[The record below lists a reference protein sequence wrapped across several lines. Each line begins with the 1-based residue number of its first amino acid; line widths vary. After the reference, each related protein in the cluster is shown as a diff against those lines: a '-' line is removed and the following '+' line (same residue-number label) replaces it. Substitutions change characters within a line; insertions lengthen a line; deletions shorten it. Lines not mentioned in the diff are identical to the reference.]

1 MKIRSGLFALLL
13 VPAVA
18 GAAQPRSVALVIQD
32 NGHAQVT
39 ETHDVPP
46 PGADGAVRIG
56 PLPETLLPASVSAA
70 PLERGE
76 TLDVVS
82 QRFLYDLRDAAAL
95 FGAYRGSAVVGRKGD
110 ATWAGRLAAVPD
122 FAQAEPGLLLEAE
135 GQPVRFIP
143 DLFALD
149 AVEFPARADLARH
162 PTLLWQL
169 AADQSPPAAI
179 QLNYAASGLSWSASH
194 EAILADDARAIA
206 LATRVHV
213 RNRTQRD
220 FANARVRLALT
231 EKGQYA
237 PLVPAAGDPRTARA
251 PALRYAADGQS
262 WVPERAAASA
272 AVVATYDVPQ
282 PLTLAAGADVRA
294 GLYSAPALAAETRH
308 VYDGVRFDRYQR
320 NRRTDG
326 NLGTE
331 YATVVETRLSFANES
346 AAPLPP
352 GEFRLL
358 RGQADQALEWIG
370 TDWLPAL
377 KPGAIATLDLGPAA
391 GLSGRR
397 LRTAYADV
405 VPLQS
410 ADESFEITLENQTSA
425 DQTIVVV
432 EHFYRGE
439 KHEITAASAKHEPG
453 ANPHS
458 VQFAIPVKAGTSQAF
473 TYTVRYTW

>member
-1 MKIRSGLFALLL
+1 MKFRSGWLALLL
-13 VPAVA
+13 VPALA
-18 GAAQPRSVALVIQD
+18 GAAQPRSVALVVQE
-32 NGHAQVT
+32 NGHAQIT
-39 ETHDVPP
+39 ETHDLPP
-46 PGADGAVRIG
+46 PAADGTVRIG
-56 PLPETLLPASVSAA
+56 PLPETLLPASVNAA

-76 TLDVVS
+76 TIEIVS
-82 QRFLYDLRDAAAL
+82 QRFLYDLRDDAAL
-95 FGAYRGSAVVGRKGD
+95 FGAYRGTAVVGRKGD
-110 ATWAGRLAAVPD
+110 AAWAGRLAAVPD
-122 FAQAEPGLLLEAE
+122 FSKPAPGLLLEAE

-143 DLFALD
+143 DLLALD
-149 AVEFPARADLARH
+149 AVEFPARGDLARH
-162 PTLLWQL
+162 PTLQWQL
-169 AADQSPPAAI
+169 AAGQPPPTAI
-179 QLNYAASGLSWSASH
+179 QLHYAASGLSWSASH
-194 EAILADDARAIA
+194 EALLADDARSIA
-206 LATRVHV
+206 LATRVHL

-231 EKGQYA
+231 EKGQFA
-237 PLVPAAGDPRTARA
+237 PLVPAAGDPRAARSA
-251 PALRYAADGQS
+251 ALRYAADGQS

-272 AVVATYDVPQ
+272 AVVATYDLPQ
-282 PLTLAAGADVRA
+282 PLALPAGAEVRA
-294 GLYSAPALAAETRH
+294 GLYAAPQLPVETRY

-331 YATVVETRLSFANES
+331 FATVVETRLTFANES

-453 ANPHS
+453 ADPHS

>member
-1 MKIRSGLFALLL
+1 MPNSVLIM
-13 VPAVA
+13 
-18 GAAQPRSVALVIQD
+18 PRPNEKQ
-32 NGHAQVT
+32 
-39 ETHDVPP
+39 
-46 PGADGAVRIG
+46 
-56 PLPETLLPASVSAA
+56 
-70 PLERGE
+70 
-76 TLDVVS
+76 
-82 QRFLYDLRDAAAL
+82 
-95 FGAYRGSAVVGRKGD
+95 
-110 ATWAGRLAAVPD
+110 
-122 FAQAEPGLLLEAE
+122 
-135 GQPVRFIP
+135 
-143 DLFALD
+143 
-149 AVEFPARADLARH
+149 
-162 PTLLWQL
+162 
-169 AADQSPPAAI
+169 
-179 QLNYAASGLSWSASH
+179 
-194 EAILADDARAIA
+194 
-206 LATRVHV
+206 
-213 RNRTQRD
+213 
-220 FANARVRLALT
+220 RLALT

-237 PLVPAAGDPRTARA
+237 PLVPAAGDPRAARA

-453 ANPHS
+453 ADPHS

>member
-1 MKIRSGLFALLL
+1 MKIRTGLLVLTL

-18 GAAQPRSVALVIQD
+18 GAAQPRSVAIVVQD
-32 NGHAQVT
+32 NGHAQIT

-46 PGADGAVRIG
+46 PGPDGTVRIG
-56 PLPETLLPASVSAA
+56 PLPNTLLPASVNAL

-76 TLDVVS
+76 TLDIVS
-82 QRFLYDLRDAAAL
+82 QRFLYDLRDDAAL
-95 FGAYRGSAVVGRKGD
+95 FGAYRGSAVVGRKGT

-122 FAQAEPGLLLEAE
+122 FSKAKPGLLLEAE
-135 GQPVRFIP
+135 GQPVRYIP

-149 AVEFPARADLARH
+149 AVEFPARADLARQ
-162 PTLLWQL
+162 PTLQWQL
-169 AADQSPPAAI
+169 AANQTPPAAI
-179 QLNYAASGLSWSASH
+179 QLQYAAAGLSWSASH
-194 EAILADDARAIA
+194 EAILADDARSIA
-206 LATRVHV
+206 LATRVQL
-213 RNRTQRD
+213 RNQTQRD

-231 EKGQYA
+231 EKGRFA
-237 PLVPAAGDPRTARA
+237 PLVPAAGDPRASRT
-251 PALRYAADGQS
+251 PALRYATDGKS
-262 WVPERAAASA
+262 WIPERVAASA
-272 AVVATYDVPQ
+272 AVVATYDLPQ
-282 PLTLAAGADVRA
+282 PLALPAGSEVRA
-294 GLYSAPALAAETRH
+294 GLFFAPTLPVETRY

-331 YATVVETRLSFANES
+331 YATVVETRLNFANEG
-346 AAPLPP
+346 AVPLPP

-370 TDWLPAL
+370 TDWLPGL
-377 KPGAIATLDLGPAA
+377 KPGESAALDLGPAA
-391 GLSGRR
+391 GLTGRR

-410 ADESFEITLENQTSA
+410 ADESFEITLENQTAA
-425 DQTIVVV
+425 DKTLVVV

-439 KHEITAASAKHEPG
+439 KHEITAASAKYAPG
-453 ANPHS
+453 ADLHS
-458 VQFAIPVKAGTSQAF
+458 IQFEIPVKAGTSQSF